1 MQQIQEIQIQVTED
15 IYNQLTPE
23 LKEATESLLSL
34 IYSQPERINI
44 TVITKKNDQP
54 VNATKVDKTKCKRK
68 RFSKTRGSKIAYQRQ
83 SLRLSRRKR
92 QKPLR
97 FRD

>member
-68 RFSKTRGSKIAYQRQ
+68 RFSKKFKG
-83 SLRLSRRKR
+83 
-92 QKPLR
+92 
-97 FRD
+97 